1 VNWDAVGAVAEL
13 LGALGV
19 IATLG
24 YLAFQIRQ
32 NTISMRSSSHQAAVT
47 AVSDWSRA
55 IGLDPTAAQL
65 VQQGNLDLGA
75 LTPERRFQFMFLT
88 TSLYRN
94 FENIFY
100 QHEQGAIDEAVG
112 QGWSVRILGKLRVAR
127 NSRLVGALAIGLQR
141 FVSRLPRGESARGG
155 KHHEAFGRRSTGAVA
170 YAPCGRVACDIE
182 VSSRA

>member
-100 QHEQGAIDEAVG
+100 QHEQGAIDEAVW
-112 QGWSVRILGKLRVAR
+112 QGWSVRILGNYASPGIRAWWEL
-127 NSRLVGALAIGLQR
+127 SRLAFSASFRAFLEESPLEEGNITKLLAGAPQG
-141 FVSRLPRGESARGG
+141 P
-155 KHHEAFGRRSTGAVA
+155 
-170 YAPCGRVACDIE
+170 
-182 VSSRA
+182 